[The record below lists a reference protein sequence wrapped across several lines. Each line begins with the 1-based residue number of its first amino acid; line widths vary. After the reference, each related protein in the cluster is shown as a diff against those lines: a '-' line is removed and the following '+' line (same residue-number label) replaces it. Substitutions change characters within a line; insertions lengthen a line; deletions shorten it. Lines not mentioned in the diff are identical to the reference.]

1 MAKHRYDNEFK
12 VMIVELLK
20 SGIKTRQISEEYGIE
35 INMIN
40 RWRREYESKM
50 GDFLKRRELCI
61 EEPELKALKKEL
73 RDVKMERDVLKKAV
87 SIFSKSDN

>member
-1 MAKHRYDNEFK
+1 
-12 VMIVELLK
+12 
-20 SGIKTRQISEEYGIE
+20 
-35 INMIN
+35 MIN

-61 EEPELKALKKEL
+61 EEQELKALKKEL

>member
-20 SGIKTRQISEEYGIE
+20 SGIKTRQISEEYDLDV
-35 INMIN
+35 NMIN